1 MKRLVFLI
9 VLFASVFLFASLVHD
24 KLNLEQ
30 VITHEKRTKLRVA
43 ITDDDGPNE
52 FSHKVFQIVKKYGK
66 MSIFVSGKAAEKYPE
81 LIKEANELGFSIGI
95 HGYSHKMMSKLS
107 WQEQEKELEESS
119 KVVEKIIGEKPTLFR
134 PPWGSF
140 NENTQE
146 LLMAHGMHLVNW
158 DVDSMDHALSNLSE
172 KEIIDRVLSQVKP
185 GSIVLFHDADEFGN
199 PREKITKVLPA
210 ILEELKKRG
219 YEFVTVD
226 ELLEE
231 PDAADDT
238 VGSFFY
244 GWLFCLKN
252 CIIEAYQK

>member
-1 MKRLVFLI
+1 MKRLVFCV
-9 VLFASVFLFASLVHD
+9 VLFAAVFLFASLVHD
-24 KLNLEQ
+24 KLNLEEA
-30 VITHEKRTKLRVA
+30 ITHGKRLKLKVA
-43 ITDDDGPNE
+43 LTDDDGPNE
-52 FSHKVFQIVKKYGK
+52 YSQKVFQIVKKYGK

-95 HGYSHKMMSKLS
+95 HGYSHKMMSRLS
-107 WQEQEKELEESS
+107 WQEQKKELEESS
-119 KVVEKIIGEKPTLFR
+119 EAVEKIIGEKPTLFR

-146 LLMAHGMHLVNW
+146 LVMSHGMHLVNW
-158 DVDSMDHALSNLSE
+158 DVDSMDYSSLSE
-172 KEIIDRVLSQVKP
+172 EEIIDRVLSQVEP
-185 GSIVLFHDADEFGN
+185 GSIVLLHDADEFGN
-199 PREKITKVLPA
+199 PREKITKVLPV

-244 GWLFCLKN
+244 GW
-252 CIIEAYQK
+252 

>member
-1 MKRLVFLI
+1 
-9 VLFASVFLFASLVHD
+9 
-24 KLNLEQ
+24 
-30 VITHEKRTKLRVA
+30 
-43 ITDDDGPNE
+43 
-52 FSHKVFQIVKKYGK
+52 
-66 MSIFVSGKAAEKYPE
+66 
-81 LIKEANELGFSIGI
+81 
-95 HGYSHKMMSKLS
+95 
-107 WQEQEKELEESS
+107 
-119 KVVEKIIGEKPTLFR
+119 
-134 PPWGSF
+134 
-140 NENTQE
+140 
-146 LLMAHGMHLVNW
+146 
-158 DVDSMDHALSNLSE
+158 
-172 KEIIDRVLSQVKP
+172 
-185 GSIVLFHDADEFGN
+185 VLFHDADEFGN